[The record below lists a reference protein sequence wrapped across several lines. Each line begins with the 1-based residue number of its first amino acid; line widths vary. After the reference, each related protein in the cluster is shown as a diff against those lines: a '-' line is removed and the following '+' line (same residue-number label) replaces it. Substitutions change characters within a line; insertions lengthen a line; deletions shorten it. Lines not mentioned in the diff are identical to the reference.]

1 MKFMQK
7 TCCYIMGELCLVK
20 RLMIL
25 SQSLTKTVLG
35 VMISCIFRGTT
46 FIWKILPISKSNL
59 SFVCEPIKLTIDAI
73 NHSLGVVKVF
83 CDDNKNPKLLL
94 YCLIQTH
101 SNHS

>member
-1 MKFMQK
+1 MNVMQK
-7 TCCYIMGELCLVK
+7 TCCYIMGELFLVE

-25 SQSLTKTVLG
+25 SQSLAKTVLR
-35 VMISCIFRGTT
+35 VMISCMFRGPT

-59 SFVCEPIKLTIDAI
+59 SFLCELIKLTIDAI
-73 NHSLGVVKVF
+73 NHLLGVVKVF